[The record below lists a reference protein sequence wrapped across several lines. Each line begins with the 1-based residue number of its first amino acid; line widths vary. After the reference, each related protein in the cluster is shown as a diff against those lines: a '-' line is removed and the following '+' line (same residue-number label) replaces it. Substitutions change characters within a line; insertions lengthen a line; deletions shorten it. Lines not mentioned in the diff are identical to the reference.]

1 MLIYF
6 STFIICFIF
15 DKLKNKIIAK
25 IFHNG
30 TSKLIK
36 YTKKFHDDEK
46 TKLEILLD
54 WILI

>member
-1 MLIYF
+1 MLIYL

-15 DKLKNKIIAK
+15 DKIKNKIIAK
-25 IFHNG
+25 IFHSG
-30 TSKLIK
+30 TIKLIK

>member
-1 MLIYF
+1 MLIYL

-15 DKLKNKIIAK
+15 DKVKNKIIAK
-25 IFHNG
+25 IFHSS
-30 TSKLIK
+30 TIKLIK